1 MRRSENELQAEKYER
16 KGDFP
21 ASHWGKDLVK
31 NQMAIASAQHIIN
44 HGKLM
49 KSDVSGYP
57 INIDNKWYFEGEV
70 SKRTAPRKAEG
81 EE

>member
-1 MRRSENELQAEKYER
+1 MNYRLKNTNGKVTFLLRT
-16 KGDFP
+16 
-21 ASHWGKDLVK
+21 GKDLVK

-70 SKRTAPRKAEG
+70 SKRTAPCKAEG

>member
-1 MRRSENELQAEKYER
+1 MNYRLKNTNGKVTFLLRT
-16 KGDFP
+16 
-21 ASHWGKDLVK
+21 GKDSVK

>member
-1 MRRSENELQAEKYER
+1 MNYRLKNTNGKVTFLLRT
-16 KGDFP
+16 
-21 ASHWGKDLVK
+21 GKDLVK

-44 HGKLM
+44 HGKLL

>member
-1 MRRSENELQAEKYER
+1 MNYRLKNTNGKVTFLLRT
-16 KGDFP
+16 
-21 ASHWGKDLVK
+21 GKDLVK

-49 KSDVSGYP
+49 KSDVSGYT
-57 INIDNKWYFEGEV
+57 INIDNKWYFEDEV

>member
-1 MRRSENELQAEKYER
+1 MNYRLKNTNGKVTFLLRT
-16 KGDFP
+16 
-21 ASHWGKDLVK
+21 GKDLVK

-57 INIDNKWYFEGEV
+57 INIGNKWYFEGEV

>member
-1 MRRSENELQAEKYER
+1 MNYRLKNTNGKVTFLLRT
-16 KGDFP
+16 
-21 ASHWGKDLVK
+21 GKDLVK

-49 KSDVSGYP
+49 KSDASGYP

>member
-1 MRRSENELQAEKYER
+1 MNYRLKNTNGKVTFLLRT
-16 KGDFP
+16 
-21 ASHWGKDLVK
+21 GKDLVK

-70 SKRTAPRKAEG
+70 SKRTAPRQAEG

>member
-1 MRRSENELQAEKYER
+1 MNYRLKKTNGKVTFLLRT
-16 KGDFP
+16 
-21 ASHWGKDLVK
+21 GKDLVK
-31 NQMAIASAQHIIN
+31 NQMAIASAQHIID
-44 HGKLM
+44 HGKLL

-70 SKRTAPRKAEG
+70 PKRTAPRKAED

>member
-1 MRRSENELQAEKYER
+1 MNYRLKNTNGKVTFLLRT
-16 KGDFP
+16 
-21 ASHWGKDLVK
+21 GKDLVK

-57 INIDNKWYFEGEV
+57 VNIDNKWYFEGEV

>member
-1 MRRSENELQAEKYER
+1 MNYRLKNTNGKVTFLLRT
-16 KGDFP
+16 
-21 ASHWGKDLVK
+21 GKDLVK
-31 NQMAIASAQHIIN
+31 NQMAIAPAQHIIN